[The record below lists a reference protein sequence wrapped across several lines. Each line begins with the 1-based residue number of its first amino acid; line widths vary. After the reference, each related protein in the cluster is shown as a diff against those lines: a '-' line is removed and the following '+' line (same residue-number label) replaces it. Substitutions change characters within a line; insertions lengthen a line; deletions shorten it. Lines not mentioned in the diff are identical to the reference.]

1 METQKF
7 SFKILGMTCASC
19 SRINERNLL
28 SIPGVRFASVNLGT
42 NTAFVIAEPT
52 VTMADLE
59 KAVIRGGYRVSL
71 EMDDTAERKRYQQ
84 TKMNWFIS
92 VLAMLPL
99 AVLMIFHMLK
109 RLPPFLHVSYPWIE
123 IVLSTF
129 IIFYTGRKTIRGAW
143 IAITHSHTNMD
154 TLIFLGALT
163 AWFTSVLRLLSLL
176 KIFSLDLLSF
186 GAIGAMIVTLHLTGR
201 FIESWL
207 RDRASREI
215 KALLKVQSQEAR
227 LITPEGE
234 YMIPIAMLKP
244 TQVVLVKPGERFP
257 ADGEV
262 LEGTGSVDESMISGE
277 PIPVMKTIHD
287 AITGGS
293 LNITSPIK
301 LTVTKVGEDTFLSQ
315 MIQLIQEA
323 QGSKVPIQA
332 FADLIT
338 LWFVPIIVVLA
349 LISGLVWYF
358 FYPSLSPL
366 LDHVRPFMP
375 WILKT
380 DSPLSF
386 ALFAFVSTMVI
397 ACPCALG
404 LATPMALIAGTGLA
418 AKKGLIIRNAEAI
431 QTSKDIDIVLLDKTG
446 TLTKGRPVVVQH
458 TLDEATK
465 KIVASMESL
474 STHPLAKAISQ
485 MTDQRLDGISIEE
498 TVGEGVS
505 LHWQG
510 NRYFVGKPRQP
521 SDYLSF
527 YELGQ
532 TVVEVLKDETKIG
545 YIVIEDPLRED
556 SKQGISALLRMG
568 VTPVM
573 VTGDQEASAR
583 IVANKTGIE
592 QVFANTKPEEK
603 LTILD
608 SFRSQGKK
616 IMMVGDGMNDAA
628 SLKGSDIGVSI
639 GSGTDLAIDNSDIII
654 VQGGVSKIVDVIYI
668 ARTTFKV
675 IRQNLFWAFIYNL
688 VAIPLAMMGFLHPAI
703 AESAMAL
710 SSITVVLNSLRIKND
725 PRWRHAS

>member
-19 SRINERNLL
+19 SRINERNL
-28 SIPGVRFASVNLGT
+28 SAVPGVQYASVNLGT
-42 NTAFVIAEPT
+42 NTAFVIADGT
-52 VTMADLE
+52 VTMDDLE
-59 KAVIRGGYRVSL
+59 KAVIKGGYRISL
-71 EMDDTAERKRYQQ
+71 EMDDNAERKRYHQ
-84 TKMNWFIS
+84 TKINWLIS
-92 VLAMLPL
+92 VTALLPL
-99 AVLMIFHMLK
+99 AALMVFHMLK
-109 RLPPFLHVSYPWIE
+109 RLPPVLHTMYPWIE

-143 IAITHSHTNMD
+143 IALTHSHTNMD

-163 AWFTSVLRLLSLL
+163 AWLTSVLHLLSIL
-176 KIFSLDLLSF
+176 KVLSLDLLSF
-186 GAIGAMIVTLHLTGR
+186 GAIGAMIITLHLTGR

-215 KALLKVQSQEAR
+215 KALLSVQSREAR
-227 LITPEGE
+227 LITSEGE
-234 YMIPIAMLKP
+234 FMIPITMLKP
-244 TQVVLVKPGERFP
+244 EQIVMVKPGERFP

-262 LEGTGSVDESMISGE
+262 LEGIGSVDESMISGE
-277 PIPVMKTIHD
+277 PIPALKRPKDM
-287 AITGGS
+287 ITGGS

-301 LTVTKVGEDTFLSQ
+301 VTVTKVGEDTFLSK

-349 LISGLVWYF
+349 LISGLTWF
-358 FYPSLSPL
+358 FFFPSLSPF
-366 LDHVRPFMP
+366 LDHVRPVLP
-375 WILKT
+375 WILDT

-446 TLTKGRPVVVQH
+446 TLTKGQPVVVQH
-458 TLDEATK
+458 TLDPEIAVL
-465 KIVASMESL
+465 VASMESL
-474 STHPLAKAISQ
+474 STHPLAKAVSLI
-485 MTDQRLDGISIEE
+485 TDQRVPGITIEE
-498 TVGEGVS
+498 KMGEGVGS
-505 LHWQG
+505 IWESH
-510 NRYFVGKPRQP
+510 RYFVGKPNHP
-521 SDYLSF
+521 EEYLRF
-527 YELGQ
+527 YEAGQ
-532 TVVEVLKDETKIG
+532 TVVEVLKDQTKVG

-556 SKQGISALLRMG
+556 SRQGIATLLKMG

-573 VTGDQEASAR
+573 VTGDQASAAQ
-583 IVANKTGIE
+583 IVAEKVGIA

-628 SLKGSDIGVSI
+628 SLKGSDIGISI

-654 VQGGVSKIVDVIYI
+654 VRGGISKVVDVIHI
-668 ARTTFKV
+668 ARTTFQV

-710 SSITVVLNSLRIKND
+710 SSITVVLNSLRIK
-725 PRWRHAS
+725 SISSKGK

>member
-7 SFKILGMTCASC
+7 SFKVLGMTCASC

-28 SIPGVRFASVNLGT
+28 AVPGVQYASINLGT
-42 NTAFVIAEPT
+42 NTAFVIAEST

-59 KAVIRGGYRVSL
+59 KAVIKGGYRVSL
-71 EMDDTAERKRYQQ
+71 EMDDTAEKKRFQQ
-84 TKMNWFIS
+84 TKVNWLVS
-92 VLAMLPL
+92 VIALLPL
-99 AVLMIFHMLK
+99 ATLMVFHMLK
-109 RLPPFLHVSYPWIE
+109 RLPPFLHSSYPWIE

-143 IAITHSHTNMD
+143 IALTHSHTNMD
-154 TLIFLGALT
+154 TLIFLGAFT
-163 AWFTSVLRLLSLL
+163 AWVTSVLHLLSMLHIL
-176 KIFSLDLLSF
+176 SLDLLSF

-215 KALLKVQSQEAR
+215 KALLNVQSREAR
-227 LITPEGE
+227 LITAEGE
-234 YMIPIAMLKP
+234 FMIPIAMLKP
-244 TQVVLVKPGERFP
+244 NQAVLVKPGERFP

-262 LEGTGSVDESMISGE
+262 LEGSGSVDESMISGE
-277 PIPVMKTIHD
+277 PIPVLKRLKDT
-287 AITGGS
+287 ITGGS

-301 LTVTKVGEDTFLSQ
+301 VNVTKVGEDTFLSQ

-338 LWFVPIIVVLA
+338 LWFVPIIAALA
-349 LISGLVWYF
+349 FISGIVWYF
-358 FYPSLSPL
+358 FYPSLSPF
-366 LDHVRPFMP
+366 LDNVRPYLP

-446 TLTKGRPVVVQH
+446 TLTKGQPVVVQH
-458 TLDEATK
+458 TLDAEMK
-465 KIVASMESL
+465 DLVASMESL
-474 STHPLAKAISQ
+474 STHPLAKAVSFI
-485 MTDQRLDGISIEE
+485 TETRLPGITIEE
-498 TVGEGVS
+498 TMGEGVRTT
-505 LHWQG
+505 WQ
-510 NRYFVGKPRQP
+510 NHRYFIGKPKHP
-521 SDYLSF
+521 DDYSTF
-527 YELGQ
+527 YQLGQ
-532 TVVEVLKDETKIG
+532 TVVEVLKDEVKAG

-556 SKQGISALLRMG
+556 SKQGIATLLKMG

-573 VTGDQEASAR
+573 VTGDQEATAR
-583 IVANKTGIE
+583 IVAERVGIE
-592 QVFANTKPEEK
+592 QVFANTKPGQK

-654 VQGGVSKIVDVIYI
+654 VQGGISKVVDVIHI

-710 SSITVVLNSLRIKND
+710 SSITVVFNSLRIKNEAQ
-725 PRWRHAS
+725 RTSH